1 MFSIDIHESN
11 VDRLKLRI
19 CLVCICNWAHSIPA
33 PNSPPQSKN
42 NQQPVNTTTKNT
54 DEARKNT
61 ESLYYDTPSRPES
74 PFEKEVVVAI
84 EAFGGEDRVKIQIK
98 EDKVD
103 I

>member
-1 MFSIDIHESN
+1 MSTDWSYEFALSAFATEPALS
-11 VDRLKLRI
+11 
-19 CLVCICNWAHSIPA
+19 PA
-33 PNSPPQSKN
+33 PNSPPQSNN
-42 NQQPVNTTTKNT
+42 NQQPVTTTTKNT

-74 PFEKEVVVAI
+74 PFEKEVVVAM
-84 EAFGGEDRVKIQIK
+84 EEFGGEERVKIQIK